1 MVVWFTPEIP
11 LAFGP
16 AGLGGLPGLLVEAT
30 KYRYTLIIKKIRYF
44 EKDLTID
51 KRKEGKMVT
60 AEDLKEM

>member
-16 AGLGGLPGLLVEAT
+16 AGLGGLPGLIVEAT